1 VNSPEER
8 PSRALL
14 DELKARHVA
23 FLHQRLTSD
32 VARDEWAANVPKII
46 PAILDLKVG
55 EILDP
60 EALIVAVDAVL
71 TSDVLK
77 KTVQP
82 IVRDAQV
89 RAIAELRA
97 DKGVLG
103 RFVPPEARK
112 KIDKLLTQKGLIP
125 EKLLRELIEHDALE
139 EVMRD
144 VLFDALKQFSEKV
157 NPVFA
162 EWGLPALLK
171 KVMPLGA
178 GAVMKS
184 LEGARSDWDR
194 RLEPE
199 IRKFLLGFSRMSLR
213 RASDFTVSKI
223 DEPKF
228 VALKQRLVA
237 WVLEQSVNEL
247 MATVDPSSTELFHE
261 IGFLCSAHA
270 LTLDELRKQRHEA
283 IRSFHSELKSKS
295 VREALASIGA
305 ELVVDHASLA
315 TASWPLV
322 RSVLSTEPVRAWI
335 EQLVGEFYESVESAS
350 ASSKT
355 AG

>member
-1 VNSPEER
+1 MNSPVER

-23 FLHQRLTSD
+23 FLRDRLTSD
-32 VARDEWAANVPKII
+32 RARDEWATNVPKVI

-55 EILDP
+55 DVLDP
-60 EALIVAVDAVL
+60 EALIVAVDAML
-71 TSDVLK
+71 TSEVLK

-97 DKGVLG
+97 DRGVLG
-103 RFVPPEARK
+103 RFVPSEART
-112 KIDKLLTQKGLIP
+112 KIDKLLSQKGLIP

-228 VALKQRLVA
+228 IALKQRLVA

-270 LTLDELRKQRHEA
+270 LTLDELRRKRHDA
-283 IRSFHSELKSKS
+283 IRAFHWELNDKS

-315 TASWPLV
+315 KASWPLV
-322 RSVLSTEPVRAWI
+322 RAVLSTEPVRAWI
-335 EQLVGEFYESVESAS
+335 DALVTEFYDSVESNDG
-350 ASSKT
+350 SSNT